1 MSPALKELAKKTYLV
16 IKHRVLPKEY
26 QVKGG
31 AQARGSKT
39 ATSQEYFENRGIVLR
54 TGDVIKFGR
63 VPFRVKENS
72 LQLVDGQEWQDSW
85 MLDVDGIHG
94 GLHMQSLEKNITD
107 IDSADLDRDLRVD
120 VEEPID
126 ISIINE
132 S

>member
-1 MSPALKELAKKTYLV
+1 
-16 IKHRVLPKEY
+16 
-26 QVKGG
+26 
-31 AQARGSKT
+31 
-39 ATSQEYFENRGIVLR
+39 
-54 TGDVIKFGR
+54 
-63 VPFRVKENS
+63 
-72 LQLVDGQEWQDSW
+72 